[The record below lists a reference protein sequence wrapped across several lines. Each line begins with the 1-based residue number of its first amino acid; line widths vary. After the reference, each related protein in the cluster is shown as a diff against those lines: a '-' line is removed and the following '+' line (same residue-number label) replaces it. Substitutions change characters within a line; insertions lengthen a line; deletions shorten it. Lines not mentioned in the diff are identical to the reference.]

1 MTPGSQSET
10 GTIKRLVLKHAKDAF
25 ASDMTVARQWRDLG
39 YRERPDFARAV
50 DEYDRFVALLGDL
63 GVQPEFLPADEAVG
77 LDSIYVRDACV
88 VCERGVVLGNMGKEA
103 RRTEPAA
110 QGAAYAEMGIPVYGA
125 INGEGR
131 LEGGDVVWLDER
143 TLAVGWGYRTNEEG
157 IGQLE
162 SLLVDCYDEL
172 IVVPLPHWDGAA
184 GVFHL
189 MSMLSP
195 LDRDLAL
202 VYSRLLPV
210 PFREHLLERGIKLVE
225 VPDEEYGT
233 MACNVLAVAPRRCVM
248 LSGNPQTR
256 ALLERAG
263 VEVYEYEGWE
273 ISWKGAGGPT
283 CLTRPVVRA

>member
-1 MTPGSQSET
+1 MTPGSQSEV
-10 GTIKRLVLKHAKDAF
+10 GTVKRMVLKHAKDAF
-25 ASDMTVARQWRDLG
+25 ASDMAIARQWRELG

-50 DEYDRFVALLGDL
+50 DEYDRFVALLGELD
-63 GVQPEFLPADEAVG
+63 VQPEFLPADEAVG
-77 LDSIYVRDACV
+77 LDSIYARDACV

-110 QGAAYAEMGIPVYGA
+110 QQDAYAKMGIAVHGA

-143 TLAVGWGYRTNEEG
+143 TLAVGWGYRTNQQG

-162 SLLVDCYDEL
+162 ALLVDCYDEL
-172 IVVPLPHWDGAA
+172 IVVPLPHWTGRD

-189 MSMLSP
+189 MSMVSL

-210 PFREHLLERGIKLVE
+210 PFREHLLERGIELVE
-225 VPDEEYGT
+225 VPDEEYPT

-256 ALLERAG
+256 ALLEGAG
-263 VEVYEYEGWE
+263 VEVHEYEGRE

-283 CLTRPVVRA
+283 CLTRPIVRE